1 MSHALLAGSVSD
13 SLFHLRLPVE
23 EKIFRSLLVFIFLA
37 VALRLGG
44 KRELA
49 QLNVL
54 DLAVLLLASNAL
66 QNAMIGDDNS
76 VTGGVVGATALF
88 VANYWFVR
96 LTYRNRTVR
105 RIFEGEPRIL
115 LEDGKVDH
123 EALKREAIT
132 PAELLNAALDKG
144 FVHLSKVGLIVIEP
158 NGHMAVL
165 NPSMAKAWKRNEMMD
180 EAGA

>member
-1 MSHALLAGSVSD
+1 MVFASVSD
-13 SLFHLRLPVE
+13 NLFSLHLPVE
-23 EKIFRSLLVFIFLA
+23 EKVFRSLLVFGFLV

-76 VTGGVVGATALF
+76 VTGGIVGASALF
-88 VANYWFVR
+88 AANYWFVR
-96 LTYRNRTVR
+96 LTYRNRTAR

-115 LEDGKVDH
+115 LEDGKPDP
-123 EALKREAIT
+123 EALRREAIS
-132 PAELLNAALDKG
+132 PAELLNAALEKG
-144 FVHLSKVGLIVIEP
+144 FEDLSKVGLIVIEP

-165 NPSMAKAWKRNEMMD
+165 NEKMGAAWKRGEM
-180 EAGA
+180 AASA

>member
-1 MSHALLAGSVSD
+1 MAHLTLASVSD
-13 SLFHLRLPVE
+13 SLFNLHLPIE
-23 EKIFRSLLVFIFLA
+23 EKIFRSLLVFAFLA

-96 LTYRNRTVR
+96 LTYRNRTAR

-115 LEDGKVDH
+115 LEDGKPDMK
-123 EALKREAIT
+123 ALKREAIT
-132 PAELLNAALDKG
+132 PAELLSAALDKG
-144 FVHLSKVGLIVIEP
+144 FEDFAKVGLIVIEP

-165 NPSMAKAWKRNEMMD
+165 DKKMGAAWKRHEVME
-180 EAGA
+180 EATAG

>member
-1 MSHALLAGSVSD
+1 MSD
-13 SLFHLRLPVE
+13 SLFNLHLPVE
-23 EKIFRSLLVFIFLA
+23 EKVFRSLIVFAFLV

-88 VANYWFVR
+88 AANYWFVR
-96 LTYRNRTVR
+96 LTYRNRTAR
-105 RIFEGEPRIL
+105 RL
-115 LEDGKVDH
+115 LEGSPRVLLESGKIKA
-123 EALKREAIT
+123 EALRHEAIT
-132 PAELLNAALDKG
+132 EAELLGAALERG
-144 FVHLSKVGLIVIEP
+144 FSSLDEVGLIVLET

-165 NPSMAKAWKRNEMMD
+165 DEKMAKQWQAGQMM
-180 EAGA
+180 A

>member
-1 MSHALLAGSVSD
+1 MILASVSD
-13 SLFHLRLPVE
+13 SLFNLHLPVE
-23 EKIFRSLLVFIFLA
+23 EKIFRSLLVFLFL
-37 VALRLGG
+37 VFALRFGG

-88 VANYWFVR
+88 AANYGFVR
-96 LTYRNRTVR
+96 LTYRNRVAR
-105 RIFEGEPRIL
+105 RIFEGEPAVL
-115 LEDGKVDH
+115 LEDGKLNK
-123 EALKREAIT
+123 EALRREAIT
-132 PAELLNAALDKG
+132 ETEVLSAALEHGFAELSD
-144 FVHLSKVGLIVIEP
+144 VGLIVIET

-165 NPSMAKAWKRNEMMD
+165 DQKAAARWKQGQMLAPHGD
-180 EAGA
+180 